1 MSEKTDLGRV
11 IVQERLDPGIAEDA
25 WVDHRGTPDFGT
37 SVPKAE
43 AWMEKNY
50 EDGCKYRWARVGPVL
65 CGATV
70 MVPVRSL
77 KREADAPLP
86 FPEADPSD

>member
-11 IVQERLDPGIAEDA
+11 IVQVQGDDPDDWTDMTGS
-25 WVDHRGTPDFGT
+25 TPDFGT
-37 SVPKAE
+37 SVPSAE

-50 EDGCKYRWARVGPVL
+50 EDDCKYRWARVGPVL
-65 CGATV
+65 CGETT

-77 KREADAPLP
+77 RKEADAPLP

>member
-1 MSEKTDLGRV
+1 MSEKTDLGKV
-11 IVQERLDPGIAEDA
+11 IVQRRIQHGEGAGA
-25 WVDHRGTPDFGT
+25 WVDLDGTPDFGT
-37 SVPKAE
+37 SVPSAE

-50 EDGCKYRWARVGPVL
+50 DDGWKYRWARVGPVL
-65 CGATV
+65 CGETT

-77 KREADAPLP
+77 RKEADAPLP